1 MISVNLSA
9 SCGATRCHC
18 TCVWENPCSSI
29 SGGPLPPTRAKMRPA
44 LVLIHSEEKP
54 GNRSARSGMVI
65 LSCHHPRKRMIQYS
79 RDSNDRSEKARRTG
93 YPACAGYDS
102 RGRFKLCLPL
112 PLARRRFMPSPSRT
126 NNKPKRGSA
135 MSIDFEIPA
144 EAKAIREKVRKWV
157 HDECIPAEKELDSKP
172 LAEVLGPLR
181 KKARA
186 QGLWCPFVPKEYG
199 GMGLGPLANA
209 LVQMELGE
217 SMLGAL
223 SMNTQGPDDAS
234 MMTILTHGTEYQK
247 EKFLKPL
254 LNGDKRIC
262 FSMTEKAAG
271 ADATGM
277 QTTAVKDGNENY
289 ILNGEKWFSSS
300 ASVADMALVMA
311 KTDPNAPR
319 HKQYSTFIVELPNP
333 GYKIKRNVA
342 NMAIEGPH
350 DDVIHGGHSE
360 IEIRDLKVSADN
372 LRGGEGNGFNMGQ
385 HRLAYGRL
393 RHGMHNVAKAQR
405 ALDMAVAHV
414 TKRSTFGQLLAD
426 RQGVQF
432 MLADC
437 ASELYIGRLML
448 LHIAYKAEKGLDIR
462 QENSIAKIFH
472 AHMVH
477 KVIDTAIQLHGA
489 LGFSQDTPLAKWYTQ
504 VRSQRLVDGPDEVH
518 KWKIGKNVIKAFR
531 EHGTTA
537 SAAGG
542 DLL

>member
-1 MISVNLSA
+1 M
-9 SCGATRCHC
+9 
-18 TCVWENPCSSI
+18 
-29 SGGPLPPTRAKMRPA
+29 
-44 LVLIHSEEKP
+44 
-54 GNRSARSGMVI
+54 
-65 LSCHHPRKRMIQYS
+65 
-79 RDSNDRSEKARRTG
+79 
-93 YPACAGYDS
+93 
-102 RGRFKLCLPL
+102 
-112 PLARRRFMPSPSRT
+112 
-126 NNKPKRGSA
+126 
-135 MSIDFEIPA
+135 IDFEIPA
-144 EAKAIREKVRKWV
+144 EAKAIREKVRKFV
-157 HDECIPAEKELDSKP
+157 HDECIPAEKELDTKP

-186 QGLWCPFVPKEYG
+186 QGLWCPLVPK
-199 GMGLGPLANA
+199 
-209 LVQMELGE
+209 ELGE

-234 MMTILTHGTEYQK
+234 MMTILAHGTEHQK

-319 HKQYSTFIVELPNP
+319 HKQYSTFLVELPNP

-350 DDVIHGGHSE
+350 DEVLHGGHSE

-372 LRGGEGNGFNMGQ
+372 LVGGEGNGFAMGQ

-405 ALDMAVAHV
+405 ALDMAV
-414 TKRSTFGQLLAD
+414 G
-426 RQGVQF
+426 
-432 MLADC
+432 
-437 ASELYIGRLML
+437 
-448 LHIAYKAEKGLDIR
+448 HIP
-462 QENSIAKIFH
+462 
-472 AHMVH
+472 
-477 KVIDTAIQLHGA
+477 T
-489 LGFSQDTPLAKWYTQ
+489 
-504 VRSQRLVDGPDEVH
+504 
-518 KWKIGKNVIKAFR
+518 
-531 EHGTTA
+531 
-537 SAAGG
+537 
-542 DLL
+542 